1 MALSRESASFILEEA
16 SQLIQQQICILSPAG
31 EVLASLRPEDHRLT
45 IPVAAKA
52 AATGEIVPLDNSQS
66 PYWSGVAFP
75 LYHLSSIAAV
85 CILRTEDSKKGI
97 DLSLV
102 NLLKYTL
109 EALIEKTS
117 SGNTVVYKRRIIEGW
132 IVNLFD
138 PEYTDW
144 GELESIAAEI
154 GISTNSSSRIVVIR
168 VAGKRVGGVA
178 SINSDASFMENY
190 ILQNIISRVHVN
202 FYCYLGR
209 NLYAFSISSSPMRT
223 FSQNHVRDE
232 MLAAFDFLT
241 AKLEQINMSCIIGIG
256 TLRDSLQGYRESF
269 QEANRCVSLAMRFPQ
284 NHATSVN
291 DWHLLNL
298 IYQLPQPVIRSFLNQ
313 YFSNCEELKDELVET
328 INVYFGNSCAVQ
340 KTADDLNIH
349 KNTLLYR
356 FRRVKEIV
364 GLDPQDFR
372 DGVILE
378 LWLHIRKLYPDLVNQ
393 ISNKMSGRF

>member
-1 MALSRESASFILEEA
+1 MALSKESAVFILEEA
-16 SQLIQQQICILSPAG
+16 SQLLEQRICILAPTG
-31 EVLASLRPEDHRLT
+31 EVIASLRPEERGCMVPDA
-45 IPVAAKA
+45 VKA
-52 AATGEIVPLDNSQS
+52 ASSGEIVPLDSTRS
-66 PYWSGVAFP
+66 PYWSGAAFP
-75 LYHLSSIAAV
+75 LYTLNSVAAICV
-85 CILRTEDSKKGI
+85 LRTPENKKEL
-97 DLSLV
+97 DRSLI

-109 EALIEKTS
+109 ETLIEKAS
-117 SGNTVVYKRRIIEGW
+117 SGNAAVYKRRIIEGW

-144 GELESIAAEI
+144 SELESTAAEI
-154 GISTNSSSRIVVIR
+154 GIDANHSARIVVIR
-168 VAGKRVGGVA
+168 ISGKRVGGVTA
-178 SINSDASFMENY
+178 INSDASFMENY
-190 ILQNIISRVHVN
+190 ILQNIIGRVHVN

-232 MLAAFDFLT
+232 MMAAFDFLT
-241 AKLEQINMSCIIGIG
+241 TKLEQINMSCTIGIG
-256 TLRDSLQGYRESF
+256 TIRDSLRGYRESF
-269 QEANRCVSLAMRFPQ
+269 QEANRCVNLAMRFHRT
-284 NHATSVN
+284 HATTIN

-313 YFSNCEELKDELVET
+313 YFPHCEELKDELVET

-356 FRRVKEIV
+356 FRRIKEIV
-364 GLDPQDFR
+364 GLDPQNFR

-378 LWLHIRKLYPDLVNQ
+378 LWLHIRELYPDLVNQ
-393 ISNKMSGRF
+393 VSDKLPNRF